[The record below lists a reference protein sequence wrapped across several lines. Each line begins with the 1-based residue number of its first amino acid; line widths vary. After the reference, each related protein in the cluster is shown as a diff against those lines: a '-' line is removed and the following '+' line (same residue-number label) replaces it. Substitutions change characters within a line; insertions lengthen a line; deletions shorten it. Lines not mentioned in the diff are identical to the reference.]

1 METAQDA
8 PYQVLPDYTVP
19 FLGETAVSTILAGII
34 GVIIVASFTIFIT
47 RNLNKHRLDTKISD
61 Q

>member
-1 METAQDA
+1 
-8 PYQVLPDYTVP
+8 VLPDYTVP

-47 RNLNKHRLDTKISD
+47 RNLNKHRLDNKISD